1 MADGTLPPVL
11 SSSRPIG
18 GLTPLRM
25 TGVRLVRKGQVLLNI
40 EDLTIGSA
48 GVTVLL
54 GPNGAGKSL
63 LLRVADGLIR
73 PDAGAVTW
81 GGLAPDGTVR
91 RRIGFVFQQP
101 VLLRRSVR
109 ANLKFAMGISGLWD
123 RRKADRALEDAGL
136 AGLGDRPARVLS
148 GGERQRLALAR
159 ALVLD
164 PEVLL
169 LDEPT
174 ASLDPAAVAAVEGM
188 IGRAVARGL
197 KVVLVTH
204 DIGQARRLADEVI
217 FLHRGQITE
226 QTPARLFFADPRSA
240 AAKAY
245 LSGLLIP

>member
-1 MADGTLPPVL
+1 MADGTPPPTWVG
-11 SSSRPIG
+11 SASGS

-25 TGVRLVRKGQVLLNI
+25 TGVRLVRKGQALLNI
-40 EDLTIGSA
+40 DELTIGSA

-81 GGLAPDGTVR
+81 AGLAPDGAVR

-109 ANLKFAMGISGLWD
+109 ANLNFALGISGLRN
-123 RRKADRALEDAGL
+123 RRTVDRALEDAGL
-136 AGLGDRPARVLS
+136 SDLADRPARVLS

-159 ALVLD
+159 ALVPD

-226 QTPARLFFADPRSA
+226 QATARLFFSGPRSA
-240 AAKAY
+240 SAKAY
-245 LSGLLIP
+245 ISGLLIP